1 MFYIVPK
8 DVEEIKRLMIK
19 LYLSNVLIFLGS
31 IPFIF
36 LSILGLNS
44 LDSFLGYNLEY
55 LASIYSLIIS
65 CFICGSHWGIY
76 LNNQKIKINL
86 FVISNILT
94 LILFFSFLV
103 MPNSKFIL
111 LAAFI
116 FSILLLIDIYIFKN
130 DVTDFNYI
138 RSRFFITTLVIVSLV
153 ILAI

>member
-8 DVEEIKRLMIK
+8 DAEEIKRLMIK

-103 MPNSKFIL
+103 MPNSIFIL

-138 RSRFFITTLVIVSLV
+138 RSRFFITTLVIVALV

>member
-55 LASIYSLIIS
+55 LASLYSLIIS

-94 LILFFSFLV
+94 LILFFSF
-103 MPNSKFIL
+103 
-111 LAAFI
+111 
-116 FSILLLIDIYIFKN
+116 
-130 DVTDFNYI
+130 YI
-138 RSRFFITTLVIVSLV
+138 RSRFFITTLVIVALV